1 MSTRQKLLFCVYHM
15 ILTHN
20 GQSVIWAG
28 LRGTWKGH
36 SWSSRMCSPI
46 HEGPYPGPFGIRAC
60 TAAHVSVWAHALQ
73 GPRQMGGA
81 TAMPPP
87 QDFRKLWLS
96 HKYRQTHNL
105 LIIHLELFA
114 KRLRETI
121 WDIFRA
127 LPDASWMPPRCLP
140 DASWMPPRCFLDRL
154 IIYS

>member
-1 MSTRQKLLFCVYHM
+1 
-15 ILTHN
+15 
-20 GQSVIWAG
+20 
-28 LRGTWKGH
+28 
-36 SWSSRMCSPI
+36 MCSPI
-46 HEGPYPGPFGIRAC
+46 HEGPYPGPCCIRAC

-105 LIIHLELFA
+105 LIIHLEFFA
-114 KRLRETI
+114 ERLQGTI

-127 LPDASWMPPRCLP
+127 LLGASRMPPGCLP
-140 DASWMPPRCFLDRL
+140 DASRCLLDASQMFPRQTHNLLIMQLKFLASQMPPGCLPDAFQMLSMIL
-154 IIYS
+154 LPMIPPQ